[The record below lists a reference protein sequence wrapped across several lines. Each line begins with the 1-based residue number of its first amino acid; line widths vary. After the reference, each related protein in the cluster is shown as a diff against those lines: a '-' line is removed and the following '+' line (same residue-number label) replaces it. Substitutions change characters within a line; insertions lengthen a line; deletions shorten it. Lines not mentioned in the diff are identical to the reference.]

1 MNHTYIFNIYIVYC
15 FQKVISVCHE
25 ASLKAMEE
33 NINADKVEMR
43 HFEVSLQSLSPQTP
57 NWLLNIY
64 KKFSG
69 I

>member
-1 MNHTYIFNIYIVYC
+1 M
-15 FQKVISVCHE
+15 ISVCHE

-33 NINADKVEMR
+33 NIKADKVEMR